1 MSSDSQ
7 RDIKKDNDCQDD
19 KCRALTDIIQYIDS
33 LRDSGNISKSILDSI
48 SHDNRT
54 IIREIERLRSRK
66 SN

>member
-1 MSSDSQ
+1 MSSDNEV
-7 RDIKKDNDCQDD
+7 DVKKDNDRCDD
-19 KCRALTDIIQYIDS
+19 KCNALADIIQYIDS

-48 SHDNRT
+48 THDNRT